1 MMNFSKFE
9 KDNYICVADMKI
21 SYSDKYDFIYEVS
34 EVSKRFLQTSALI
47 SQGTFIGCQICKKN
61 DNHTRCNVFSSK
73 SVNISVSDFDWIFHG
88 CAVADDNTDL
98 RLENLF
104 EKGRKVYVLASI
116 KGCMEDVSET
126 KVNAICERNDNYFG
140 DDEYYDSE
148 IKRHFTDLFNTL
160 MESNAVIQLIAG
172 ASKEKSFGHGILFIS
187 TPKEMSLK
195 LKSIISIAFPHMLA
209 KEIYS
214 FSEISENLG
223 YIPDEYFLDSITHFI
238 YNMDSWEKKIE
249 GDDESQGNG
258 ECYEDTYMD
267 LDKLDTDFED
277 VIEEKDIHKEGL
289 HELIGLEEVKTQVNK
304 IIAFAKLKKEM
315 KEKNAGNQS
324 MVLNMEFTGNPG
336 TAKTT
341 VARILGEEFYDIG
354 LTSRREVVEIG
365 RADLVAEYT
374 GQTAVKTKKI
384 FEKAR
389 GGILFIDEA
398 YSLVE
403 DNHSFG
409 DEAITTIVQEM
420 ENNRDD
426 IIVIFAGYPEKM
438 EDFFKTNPGLRS
450 RVPFKIIFADYSIED
465 MLKIVKHE
473 ADKRGFNI
481 SPSAETKILSIC
493 ESALEYSEN
502 GNGRFCRNLVE
513 NAILEFA
520 ERVYGASSCLDTEKE
535 GDGYENRYM
544 LLAKDFIL
552 PRTIVNEKRIKL
564 GFAI

>member
-88 CAVADDNTDL
+88 CAVTDDNTDL
-98 RLENLF
+98 RLEDLF

-126 KVNAICERNDNYFG
+126 KVNAICERKDNYFG

-148 IKRHFTDLFNTL
+148 IQRHFTDLFNTL

-249 GDDESQGNG
+249 GDDESQWDG

-267 LDKLDTDFED
+267 LDKFDTDFED

-289 HELIGLEEVKTQVNK
+289 HELIGLEEVKTHVNK

-315 KEKNAGNQS
+315 KEKNVGNQS

-426 IIVIFAGYPEKM
+426 IIVIFAGYPEEM

-450 RVPFKIIFADYSIED
+450 RVPFKINFADYSIED
-465 MLKIVKHE
+465 MLKIVKYE

>member
-98 RLENLF
+98 RLEDLF

-450 RVPFKIIFADYSIED
+450 RVPFKINFADYSIED
-465 MLKIVKHE
+465 MLKIVKYE

-493 ESALEYSEN
+493 ESALEYSES

-520 ERVYGASSCLDTEKE
+520 ERVYGASSCLDAEKE